1 MSRLPYRNQRLCRVA
16 GRQPWLSPRRTCKK
30 IQIVTIVFSSYSPK
44 AKAGALRPPRK
55 IPCLRISKADYPPP
69 RATLSRLFGYLQG
82 CTGDSVRWF
91 RPCIYNG
98 CINLERRSTK
108 HAEECKRTLER
119 RAQRR

>member
-1 MSRLPYRNQRLCRVA
+1 MSRLPYRNRTLCRAA

-44 AKAGALRPPRK
+44 AKAGALRPPERFLAFK
-55 IPCLRISKADYPPP
+55 YLKPIILR
-69 RATLSRLFGYLQG
+69 GLQL
-82 CTGDSVRWF
+82 CPDSLVPAGLHRWF
-91 RPCIYNG
+91 SAPVQTCIYNG